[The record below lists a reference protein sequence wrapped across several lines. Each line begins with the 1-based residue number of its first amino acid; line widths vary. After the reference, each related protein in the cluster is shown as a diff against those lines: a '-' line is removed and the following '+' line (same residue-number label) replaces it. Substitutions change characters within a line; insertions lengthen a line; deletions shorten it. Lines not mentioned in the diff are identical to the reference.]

1 MSIYDRTGEFECEAI
16 GHVARNSLSSKVRIC
31 KHLNYNLIV
40 LGVYI
45 YIYIHVHMRQNE
57 VGKY

>member
-45 YIYIHVHMRQNE
+45 YIYIYTCTYE
-57 VGKY
+57 AE